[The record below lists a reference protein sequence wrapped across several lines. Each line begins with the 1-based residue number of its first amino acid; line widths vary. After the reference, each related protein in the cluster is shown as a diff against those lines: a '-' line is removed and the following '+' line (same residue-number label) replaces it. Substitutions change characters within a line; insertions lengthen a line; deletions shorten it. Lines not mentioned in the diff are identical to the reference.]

1 MFGGAPILCCKEGK
15 GLNATV
21 VIPTYWA
28 GDDIQANAPGTYDH
42 STSLNAANPEL
53 DRCLTSLE
61 QVRDI
66 PRIIL
71 LVVCPVSATADV
83 SHRVHE
89 IVHAHPTLKVT
100 IVTNTQA
107 SRVADRVAQIAP
119 KGSGECVSLRGY
131 GAIRNMGLACAAVLG
146 HDAVVFL
153 DDDETV
159 IDADFMKR
167 ATYALGQQTRQGL
180 PILVKSGYFYD
191 RDGSPLA
198 STDKAGICH
207 RWWTKRIEFN
217 RWMKK
222 ALSGTRISRSNY
234 VCGGLMALHARAF
247 TRVAFDPFITRGED
261 LDYLFNMRMFGY
273 DVWFDNEWTVRHL
286 PPESEKR
293 SPRFMQDVYRWY
305 YERAKLTFAAHQK
318 ELIPVTAAS
327 LMPYPGPWISRELDD
342 RVRKTAMVRSV
353 FTREHEGYLRI
364 WRHGIDEAKTYARQN
379 AASYLRFQSFWPKI
393 MDELWRDA
401 QLISILEGAE

>member
-1 MFGGAPILCCKEGK
+1 
-15 GLNATV
+15 
-21 VIPTYWA
+21 
-28 GDDIQANAPGTYDH
+28 
-42 STSLNAANPEL
+42 
-53 DRCLTSLE
+53 
-61 QVRDI
+61 
-66 PRIIL
+66 
-71 LVVCPVSATADV
+71 
-83 SHRVHE
+83 
-89 IVHAHPTLKVT
+89 
-100 IVTNTQA
+100 
-107 SRVADRVAQIAP
+107 
-119 KGSGECVSLRGY
+119 
-131 GAIRNMGLACAAVLG
+131 MGLACAAVLG
-146 HDAVVFL
+146 HEAVIFL

-198 STDKAGICH
+198 PTDKAGICH

-293 SPRFMQDVYRWY
+293 SPRFMQDVYR
-305 YERAKLTFAAHQK
+305 
-318 ELIPVTAAS
+318 S
-327 LMPYPGPWISRELDD
+327 
-342 RVRKTAMVRSV
+342 
-353 FTREHEGYLRI
+353 
-364 WRHGIDEAKTYARQN
+364 
-379 AASYLRFQSFWPKI
+379 
-393 MDELWRDA
+393 
-401 QLISILEGAE
+401 

>member
-1 MFGGAPILCCKEGK
+1 M
-15 GLNATV
+15 NATV

-28 GDDIQANAPGTYDH
+28 GDDTQANAPGTYDH

-89 IVHAHPTLKVT
+89 IVNAHPTLKVT
-100 IVTNTQA
+100 CYQYSGFA
-107 SRVADRVAQIAP
+107 CCRPRGADCAQRFGRVREPARLRRHPQH
-119 KGSGECVSLRGY
+119 GS
-131 GAIRNMGLACAAVLG
+131 ACAAVLG

-167 ATYALGQQTRQGL
+167 RPMHWANRRVRAADFSQER
-180 PILVKSGYFYD
+180 IFYD

-198 STDKAGICH
+198 PTDKVGICH

-217 RWMKK
+217 RWMK
-222 ALSGTRISRSNY
+222 RPSRAPASRAPITCAAA
-234 VCGGLMALHARAF
+234 CGPAR
-247 TRVAFDPFITRGED
+247 
-261 LDYLFNMRMFGY
+261 
-273 DVWFDNEWTVRHL
+273 
-286 PPESEKR
+286 
-293 SPRFMQDVYRWY
+293 PR
-305 YERAKLTFAAHQK
+305 L
-318 ELIPVTAAS
+318 
-327 LMPYPGPWISRELDD
+327 
-342 RVRKTAMVRSV
+342 
-353 FTREHEGYLRI
+353 
-364 WRHGIDEAKTYARQN
+364 YARG
-379 AASYLRFQSFWPKI
+379 L
-393 MDELWRDA
+393 
-401 QLISILEGAE
+401 

>member
-1 MFGGAPILCCKEGK
+1 M
-15 GLNATV
+15 NATV

-28 GDDIQANAPGTYDH
+28 GDDTQANAPGTYDH

-89 IVHAHPTLKVT
+89 IVNAHPTLKVT
-100 IVTNTQA
+100 VVTNTQA

-198 STDKAGICH
+198 PTDKVGICH

-261 LDYLFNMRMFGY
+261 LTTCLTCACSATTCGSITSGPCATCR
-273 DVWFDNEWTVRHL
+273 
-286 PPESEKR
+286 P
-293 SPRFMQDVYRWY
+293 SPRSAR
-305 YERAKLTFAAHQK
+305 RALCRTC
-318 ELIPVTAAS
+318 TAGTTS
-327 LMPYPGPWISRELDD
+327 GPS
-342 RVRKTAMVRSV
+342 
-353 FTREHEGYLRI
+353 
-364 WRHGIDEAKTYARQN
+364 
-379 AASYLRFQSFWPKI
+379 
-393 MDELWRDA
+393 
-401 QLISILEGAE
+401 

>member
-1 MFGGAPILCCKEGK
+1 M
-15 GLNATV
+15 NATV

-71 LVVCPVSATADV
+71 LVVCPVSAAADV

-342 RVRKTAMVRSV
+342 RVRKTAMVRSM

>member
-1 MFGGAPILCCKEGK
+1 
-15 GLNATV
+15 
-21 VIPTYWA
+21 
-28 GDDIQANAPGTYDH
+28 
-42 STSLNAANPEL
+42 
-53 DRCLTSLE
+53 
-61 QVRDI
+61 
-66 PRIIL
+66 
-71 LVVCPVSATADV
+71 
-83 SHRVHE
+83 
-89 IVHAHPTLKVT
+89 
-100 IVTNTQA
+100 
-107 SRVADRVAQIAP
+107 
-119 KGSGECVSLRGY
+119 
-131 GAIRNMGLACAAVLG
+131 MGLACAAVLG
-146 HDAVVFL
+146 HDAVIFL

-198 STDKAGICH
+198 PTDKAGICH

-364 WRHGIDEAKTYARQN
+364 WRHGIDEAKAYARQN

-393 MDELWRDA
+393 MDGLWRDA

>member
-1 MFGGAPILCCKEGK
+1 MNPVI
-15 GLNATV
+15 
-21 VIPTYWA
+21 VIPTFVSPRRRKDSGSVIA
-28 GDDIQANAPGTYDH
+28 TYDH
-42 STSLNAANPEL
+42 TTPLSNPGELPRLFTSLQKVRGIGQIIVLIAAEPAISDQAAEKVQDIVSRFPSLNIAIIGADECNL
-53 DRCLTSLE
+53 VQQRMEQLGLGKLSKEIGLT
-61 QVRDI
+61 
-66 PRIIL
+66 
-71 LVVCPVSATADV
+71 
-83 SHRVHE
+83 
-89 IVHAHPTLKVT
+89 
-100 IVTNTQA
+100 
-107 SRVADRVAQIAP
+107 
-119 KGSGECVSLRGY
+119 GY

-198 STDKAGICH
+198 PTDKVGICH

-342 RVRKTAMVRSV
+342 RVRKTAMVRSM

-364 WRHGIDEAKTYARQN
+364 WRHGIVEAKTYARQN

>member
-1 MFGGAPILCCKEGK
+1 M
-15 GLNATV
+15 NATV

-28 GDDIQANAPGTYDH
+28 GDDTQANAPGTYDH

-89 IVHAHPTLKVT
+89 IVNAHPTLKVT

-198 STDKAGICH
+198 PTDKAGICH

-234 VCGGLMALHARAF
+234 VC
-247 TRVAFDPFITRGED
+247 
-261 LDYLFNMRMFGY
+261 
-273 DVWFDNEWTVRHL
+273 
-286 PPESEKR
+286 
-293 SPRFMQDVYRWY
+293 PR
-305 YERAKLTFAAHQK
+305 L
-318 ELIPVTAAS
+318 
-327 LMPYPGPWISRELDD
+327 
-342 RVRKTAMVRSV
+342 
-353 FTREHEGYLRI
+353 
-364 WRHGIDEAKTYARQN
+364 YARG
-379 AASYLRFQSFWPKI
+379 LRPVYHP
-393 MDELWRDA
+393 R
-401 QLISILEGAE
+401 